1 MKEMYKKAK
10 VILIKLRKE
19 VKKYVDRNRK
29 ETVESKVRD
38 RVLLSMKN
46 LMWQIINRKTKKLI
60 EKFVKPYKYQ
70 RMWWS

>member
-10 VILIKLRKE
+10 VILIKLQKE

-46 LMWQIINRKTKKLI
+46 LMWQMINRKTKKLI

>member
-1 MKEMYKKAK
+1 MYKKAK
-10 VILIKLRKE
+10 VILIKLQKE

-46 LMWQIINRKTKKLI
+46 LMWQMINRKTKKLI